1 MRGVGG
7 EAGEAGGEGREKLGS
22 GEYRGMRGN
31 ASDFIDNAILTFS
44 TCGGWVV
51 GGIGTMARLALHP
64 SFRDW
69 QKKKE
74 R

>member
-1 MRGVGG
+1 MN
-7 EAGEAGGEGREKLGS
+7 
-22 GEYRGMRGN
+22 GN

-51 GGIGTMARLALHP
+51 GGIGTMARLALHL
-64 SFRDW
+64 SFKDW